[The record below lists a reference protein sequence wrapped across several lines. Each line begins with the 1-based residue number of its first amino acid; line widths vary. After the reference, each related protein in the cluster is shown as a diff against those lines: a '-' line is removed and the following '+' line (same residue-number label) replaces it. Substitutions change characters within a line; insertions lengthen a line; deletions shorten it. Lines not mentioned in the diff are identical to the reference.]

1 MFHLQ
6 ANVIQISARP
16 QAEINKKKTTTIIM
30 NKVF

>member
-16 QAEINKKKTTTIIM
+16 QAKINKKTTTIIM